1 MDNPAPEV
9 KGVMQSIDPLPIKAK
24 DLTASWFTTI
34 FERQVKEATIIETIH
49 GTASKVF
56 VKLTFN
62 DDTTKKVCVK
72 GGLNPAVKSTLHF
85 MLAVYRLEAEFYY
98 NIAPTLNMALP
109 RAIYAGTDTVR
120 GQGLVVFEDLKA
132 QGYSFGNP
140 LEPWPVSRV
149 EAGVKQ
155 LATLHAGTWGNRGED
170 LPSLAKAFSL
180 KDAVTSLLSPEEWDK
195 RFDPD
200 TRPPV
205 PVHLEDQERIMAAF
219 ETLWRSETRMKC
231 LIHGYAH
238 IGNTFISPTG
248 EPGFLDWQV
257 IHPGSAMTDVAYF
270 IIGSLSIDDRRLHE
284 KELLLSYL
292 EALNGEGGPEML
304 LEDVWGEY
312 RRQAFH
318 GFAWAVVGPMMPSRE
333 IIDAMTERHCAAIVD
348 HKSIELLE
356 GLIEA

>member
-1 MDNPAPEV
+1 MENSAPKARGAME
-9 KGVMQSIDPLPIKAK
+9 SSDPLPIKAK
-24 DLTASWFTTI
+24 DLTASWFTKI
-34 FERQVKEATIIETIH
+34 LEKQVKEATIIETIH
-49 GTASKVF
+49 GTASKAL
-56 VKLTFN
+56 VKLTFD
-62 DDTTKKVCVK
+62 DDTTKRVCVK

-98 NIAPTLNMALP
+98 YIAPKLNMSLP

-120 GQGLVVFEDLKA
+120 GQGIVVFEDLKA
-132 QGYSFGNP
+132 QGYSFGTP

-155 LATLHAGTWGNRGED
+155 LAALHAGTWGNRGD
-170 LPSLAKAFSL
+170 NLPSLSKALSL
-180 KDAVTSLLSPEEWDK
+180 KDAITTLLSPEEWDK
-195 RFDPD
+195 CFDSE

-205 PVHLEDQERIMAAF
+205 PVHLEDQERIVAAF
-219 ETLWRSETRMKC
+219 ETLWRSETKMNC

-238 IGNTFISPTG
+238 IGNTFISPSG

-270 IIGSLSIDDRRLHE
+270 IIGSLSIDNRRLHE
-284 KELLLSYL
+284 KELLQSYL
-292 EALNGEGGPEML
+292 EALHGEGGPEML

-312 RRQAFH
+312 RRQTFY
-318 GFAWAVVGPMMPSRE
+318 GFAWAVVGPMMRSRE
-333 IIDAMTERHCAAIVD
+333 IIDAMTERHCTAIVD

-356 GLIEA
+356 GSVQA

>member
-1 MDNPAPEV
+1 MENSASKARGAME
-9 KGVMQSIDPLPIKAK
+9 SSDPLPIKTN
-24 DLTASWFTTI
+24 DLTASWFTKI
-34 FERQVKEATIIETIH
+34 FERQVKEADVIETIH
-49 GTASKVF
+49 GTASKALVR
-56 VKLTFN
+56 LTFA
-62 DDTTKKVCVK
+62 DDTTKRVYVK

-98 NIAPTLNMALP
+98 YLAPKLTMSLP
-109 RAIYAGTDTVR
+109 SAIYAGTDTVR
-120 GQGLVVFEDLKA
+120 GQGIVVFEDLTA
-132 QGYSFGNP
+132 QGLTFGNP
-140 LEPWPVSRV
+140 LETWPVSRV

-155 LATLHAGTWGNRGED
+155 LAALHAGTWGNKGED
-170 LPSLAKAFSL
+170 LPSLSKALFME
-180 KDAVTSLLSPEEWDK
+180 DAVKSLLSPEEWDK
-195 RFDPD
+195 RFYPD

-205 PVHLEDQERIMAAF
+205 PVHLEDQERIMSAF
-219 ETLWRSETRMKC
+219 EILWGSETKTNC
-231 LIHGYAH
+231 LIHGHAH

-270 IIGSLSIDDRRLHE
+270 IIGALSIDDRRLHE
-284 KELLLSYL
+284 KGLLQVYL
-292 EALNGEGGPEML
+292 EALHDEGGPEIL

-318 GFAWAVVGPMMPSRE
+318 GFAWAVAGPMVRSRE

-356 GLIEA
+356 GSVEV